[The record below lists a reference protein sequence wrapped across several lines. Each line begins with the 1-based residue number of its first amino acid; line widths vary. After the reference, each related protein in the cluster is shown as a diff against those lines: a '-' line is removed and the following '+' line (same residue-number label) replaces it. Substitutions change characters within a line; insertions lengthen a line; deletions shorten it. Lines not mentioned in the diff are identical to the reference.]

1 MRACVPQLQQSNG
14 RYDVTEQLPP
24 NRKVRPL
31 GQRQEVQV
39 LLAGQRS
46 PRNSL
51 LMDGL
56 KDYGYVDSR
65 GMDMRRKVIPLM
77 KSNNGVLPV
86 FTATD
91 DYLKT
96 VLCKKKVD

>member
-1 MRACVPQLQQSNG
+1 
-14 RYDVTEQLPP
+14 
-24 NRKVRPL
+24 
-31 GQRQEVQV
+31 
-39 LLAGQRS
+39 
-46 PRNSL
+46 
-51 LMDGL
+51 MDGL
-56 KDYGYVDSR
+56 KDYGHVDSR